1 MSRWR
6 QDPDGAAAE
15 IVRRSLPALALEG
28 RVLLAGAGAQ
38 TCDVLRG
45 AGLTVAHWSRRLGDT
60 ASATPWPSGGPYD
73 VALLRL
79 AKVRDEAE
87 MNLHAVSSV
96 LGDAGRIVLFG
107 GNDEGIR
114 SGISDL
120 EALCGQSETIGARAH
135 GRIVSAP
142 RADPARTK
150 GALSD
155 WRRVH
160 RLSLPSG
167 ARDWVTYP
175 GLFAGGSLDEGTALL
190 LTALPHLKPTAH
202 VLDYG
207 CGSGPIS
214 AAMRAKLPD
223 LRIDMLDADVVA
235 LAAASENVAGGKA
248 IAGASLAAAGNQRYD
263 AILSNPPLHAGVA
276 EDHGALERL
285 IAQAPKH
292 LKPGG
297 LLLMVVQRRVALE
310 EALGALFSE
319 VQVVA
324 ENGRYRVWRAHAGR
338 SVRDAGPPPRAR

>member
-15 IVRRSLPALALEG
+15 IVRRSLSAIPLEG
-28 RVLLAGAGAQ
+28 RVLLAGAGTQ
-38 TCDVLRG
+38 TYDVLRS
-45 AGLTVAHWSRRLGDT
+45 AGISATHWSRRIGDT
-60 ASATPWPSGGPYD
+60 ASATPWPAGGPYD

-79 AKVRDEAE
+79 AKARDEAE
-87 MNLHAVSSV
+87 MTLHAVSSV
-96 LGDAGRIVLFG
+96 LSDTGRIVLLG

-120 EALCGQSETIGARAH
+120 EALCGASETIAARAH
-135 GRIVSAP
+135 GRIVSARRP
-142 RADPARTK
+142 ETSHIK
-150 GALSD
+150 GTLSD

-160 RLSLPSG
+160 RLALPSG

-175 GLFAGGSLDEGTALL
+175 GLFAGAVLDEGTALF
-190 LTALPHLKPTAH
+190 LTALPNLKATAQ

-223 LRIDMLDADVVA
+223 LRLDMLDADVVA
-235 LAAASENVAGGKA
+235 LTAAAENVPGTGV
-248 IAGASLAAAGNQRYD
+248 IAGASLAATGTKRYE

-285 IAQAPKH
+285 VAQTPKH

-297 LLLMVVQRRVALE
+297 ILQLVVQRRVALD
-310 EALGALFSE
+310 EALGALFSD

-324 ENGRYRVWRAHAGR
+324 ESGRYRVWRGYAGR
-338 SVRDAGPPPRAR
+338 TVKDAGPPPRAR

>member
-15 IVRRSLPALALEG
+15 IVRRSLPALGLEG
-28 RVLLAGAGAQ
+28 RVLLGGAGTQ
-38 TCDVLRG
+38 TCEVLRS
-45 AGLTVAHWSRRLGDT
+45 AGISVTQWSRRIGDT
-60 ASATPWPSGGPYD
+60 ASPTTWPSGGPFD

-79 AKVRDEAE
+79 AKARDESE

-96 LGDAGRIVLFG
+96 LADSGRIVLFG

-120 EALCGQSETIGARAH
+120 EALCGASEMIGARAH

-142 RADPARTK
+142 RADPARIKATL
-150 GALSD
+150 AE

-190 LTALPHLKPTAH
+190 LTALPNLKATAH

-214 AAMRAKLPD
+214 AAMQAKYPE

-235 LAAASENVAGGKA
+235 LTAATENVPGGKP
-248 IAGASLAAAGNQRYD
+248 IAGASLAETGIQRYD

-276 EDHGALERL
+276 EDHAALERL

-324 ENGRYRVWRAHAGR
+324 ENGRYRVWRASAGR
-338 SVRDAGPPPRAR
+338 SVRDAGPPPRVR